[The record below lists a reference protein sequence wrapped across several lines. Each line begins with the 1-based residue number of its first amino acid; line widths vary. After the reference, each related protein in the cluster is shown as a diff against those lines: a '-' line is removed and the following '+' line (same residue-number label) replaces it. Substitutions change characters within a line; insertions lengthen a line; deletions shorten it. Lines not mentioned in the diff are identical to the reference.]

1 LTNAA
6 SSIVYEYTSK
16 MSLRKLGYVFDA
28 RELDVFTSE
37 CFLIIASEISNL
49 EAKEIKASRKGR

>member
-1 LTNAA
+1 M
-6 SSIVYEYTSK
+6 YEYTSK